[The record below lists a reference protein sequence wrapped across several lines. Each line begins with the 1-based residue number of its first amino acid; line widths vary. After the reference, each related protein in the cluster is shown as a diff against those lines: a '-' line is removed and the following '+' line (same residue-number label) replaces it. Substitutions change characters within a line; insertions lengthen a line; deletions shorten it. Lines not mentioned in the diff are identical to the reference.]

1 MKYLYLNP
9 AAPND
14 HLQALIPVDGPV
26 TIKSDGG
33 LWYLCIGDKPI
44 FDVDENNRPTLIA
57 FLADAFS
64 NSDIA
69 TINLHSAPIGGK

>member
-14 HLQALIPVDGPV
+14 HLQALVPVDGPV
-26 TIKSDGG
+26 TIKPGG
-33 LWYLCIGDKPI
+33 SLWYLYIGDKPL
-44 FDVDENNRPTLIA
+44 FDVDRNNRRTLIA

-64 NSDIA
+64 NSDIV
-69 TINLHSAPIGGK
+69 TINLNDAPIGGK